1 MGIFWQAEENDRI
14 IYPAKR
20 FVLFEGELNMAI
32 NYEKLK
38 YMLHFQRFDIEL
50 LIENVIEDSLED
62 PHYSAV
68 TATNLVKCYI
78 EIMQELGEKLP
89 YTDVEGFMKAIGFST
104 EDYLLFE
111 KKRSQESKYYLGVQ
125 Y

>member
-1 MGIFWQAEENDRI
+1 
-14 IYPAKR
+14 
-20 FVLFEGELNMAI
+20 MAI
-32 NYEKLK
+32 DYDKLK
-38 YMLHFQRFDIEL
+38 YMLRIQHFDIEL
-50 LIENVIEDSLED
+50 FIENVLEDSEEN

-78 EIMQELGEKLP
+78 EIMNELGENLS
-89 YTDVEGFMKAIGFST
+89 YSDVEGFVKNIGYSY

-111 KKRSQESKYYLGVQ
+111 KKRKKESEYYCGIQ